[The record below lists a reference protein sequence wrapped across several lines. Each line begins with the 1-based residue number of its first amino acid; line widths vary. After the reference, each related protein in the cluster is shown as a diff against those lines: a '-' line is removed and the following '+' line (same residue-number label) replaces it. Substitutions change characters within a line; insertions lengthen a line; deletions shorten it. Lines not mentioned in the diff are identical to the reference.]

1 MLIIESL
8 KVNSSKITKLY
19 IFDCLFNHIFQ
30 EKNKLSGSE
39 GLHGA
44 SSASTIVSALLVILF
59 AFIIYIITLHYIQA
73 SPKVASSIIFQ
84 I

>member
-44 SSASTIVSALLVILF
+44 SSGSTIVVI
-59 AFIIYIITLHYIQA
+59 
-73 SPKVASSIIFQ
+73 K
-84 I
+84 